1 MLYRSKN
8 KILFMVAAGGRSII
22 STGTYR
28 ELDPRGGLNI
38 LASLVQGGLTLL
50 PTTSKLLVEG
60 TGGSKYFT
68 LDCDLEGGSKL
79 SRGV

>member
-1 MLYRSKN
+1 MQPSKFWLLR
-8 KILFMVAAGGRSII
+8 KGFVTEIGVLLAGACRG
-22 STGTYR
+22 
-28 ELDPRGGLNI
+28 LDPRGG
-38 LASLVQGGLTLL
+38 SKYFGCLVQGGLTLL